1 MGNLTSMWDDLDVDA
16 NIHTFDMIRT
26 SDGSSSVLTIV
37 LDPVQFD
44 YRGTY
49 ICEAIFNTTFTND
62 DWTNSQ
68 DHKLIVDSEY
78 CFYVITIKFLSL
90 YIVPKAVCIT

>member
-16 NIHTFDMIRT
+16 NIQSFDMIRT

-62 DWTNSQ
+62 DRTNSQ

-78 CFYVITIKFLSL
+78 RFYVI
-90 YIVPKAVCIT
+90 YINFFIFI

>member
-1 MGNLTSMWDDLDVDA
+1 MGNLTSMWDDLDVDS
-16 NIHTFDMIRT
+16 NIQSFDMIRT

-62 DWTNSQ
+62 DRTNSQ

-78 CFYVITIKFLSL
+78 RFYVITINLFYL
-90 YIVPKAVCIT
+90 YI

>member
-1 MGNLTSMWDDLDVDA
+1 MWDDLDVDA
-16 NIHTFDMIRT
+16 NIQSFDMIRT
-26 SDGSSSVLTIV
+26 SDGSLSVLTIV

-62 DWTNSQ
+62 DRTNPQ
-68 DHKLIVDSEY
+68 DHKLIVDSED

-90 YIVPKAVCIT
+90 YIVPKAVFIT